1 MNPARFADR
10 VFVINGATGTIGS
23 ALAHALQR
31 EGAQLILFGRKS
43 DVLSRLADALT
54 AECPPEAKDRTPL
67 IQPVDFS
74 GASIEDYQPL
84 ARAIEETVGRV
95 DGVIHAMGSGG
106 QLSPLADSLL
116 PKFQETL
123 HLNLMAPFALT
134 HALWPLLT
142 QPRPTNTPR
151 PQVLFLTDRGT
162 PAFGNAYTIA
172 HAALA
177 QLITQW
183 AHETD
188 AVRINGFD
196 PGPTHSGLRQYRFP
210 GEAKTERASADD
222 LLPAA
227 LALLAD
233 DQRHGDILRLQPG
246 RM

>member
-1 MNPARFADR
+1 MNPARFAHR
-10 VFVINGATGTIGS
+10 VIVINGATGTIGS

-31 EGAQLILFGRKS
+31 EGAQLVLFGRKA

-54 AECPPEAKDRTPL
+54 AELPPEASDRAPL
-67 IQPVDFS
+67 IQPVEFS
-74 GASIEDYQPL
+74 CAAIEDYQHL
-84 ARAIEETVGRV
+84 ATALEETVGRV
-95 DGVIHAMGSGG
+95 DGLIHAMGSGG
-106 QLSPLADSLL
+106 QLTPLADSLL

-134 HALWPLLT
+134 RALWPLLNA
-142 QPRPTNTPR
+142 PRAAGTPR

-183 AHETD
+183 ANETD

-210 GEAKTERASADD
+210 GEAKTERATADE

-233 DQRHGDILRLQPG
+233 DSRHGEILRLQPG
-246 RM
+246 RV